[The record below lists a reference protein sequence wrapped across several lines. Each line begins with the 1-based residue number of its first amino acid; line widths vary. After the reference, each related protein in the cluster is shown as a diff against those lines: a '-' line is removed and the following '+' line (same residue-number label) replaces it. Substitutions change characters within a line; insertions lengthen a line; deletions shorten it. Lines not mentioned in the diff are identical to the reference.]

1 MSTPKSKDNE
11 IVLQLRF
18 KSKHDYG
25 DDPTELVDCIRENV
39 LLELDVEMDRFD
51 IIEDPEWSD
60 PATLETEQEDETDDD

>member
-1 MSTPKSKDNE
+1 MSTPRKSKDNE

-25 DDPTELVDCIRENV
+25 DDPTELIECIKENV
-39 LLELDVEMDRFD
+39 LFELDVEMDRFD

-60 PATLETEQEDETDDD
+60 EAELKTEEDDEDE